1 MAGSSSIVIS
11 CADRSEEQPA
21 TQRMAKEIYEK
32 IIPFRRFTIKSL
44 GPLWKS
50 SVTLVQILMTISRA
64 NKAPPKR
71 QGFLH
76 ADTK

>member
-1 MAGSSSIVIS
+1 
-11 CADRSEEQPA
+11 
-21 TQRMAKEIYEK
+21 MAKEIYEK